1 MLPVHN
7 IQYVGSLLLNA
18 ETMCAQD
25 GVMIVHCLVYVCVVR
40 RQQADWR
47 LHRGWMDGHGH
58 RGTGSRF

>member
-40 RQQADWR
+40 RQQAD
-47 LHRGWMDGHGH
+47 
-58 RGTGSRF
+58 